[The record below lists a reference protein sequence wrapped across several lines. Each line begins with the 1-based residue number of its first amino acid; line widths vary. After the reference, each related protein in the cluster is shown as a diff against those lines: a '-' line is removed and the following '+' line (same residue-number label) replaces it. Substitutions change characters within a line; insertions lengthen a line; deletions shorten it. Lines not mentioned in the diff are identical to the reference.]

1 MRKKKQNVEV
11 IVLTTDKTNLSQK
24 DINKFNAQYP
34 NLSIIIVN
42 NFHDRFLII
51 NKTKVYLI
59 GASIKD
65 AGKKCFAIAELE
77 DKNLVMELIKRV
89 KINIATL
96 FNSIKTYVV
105 FPF

>member
-1 MRKKKQNVEV
+1 MRKKKQNVKV
-11 IVLTTDKTNLSQK
+11 LVLTTEKTNLSEK

-34 NLSIIIVN
+34 NLSIRIIHG
-42 NFHDRFLII
+42 FHDRFLII
-51 NKTKVYLI
+51 DKTKVYLI

-89 KINIATL
+89 K
-96 FNSIKTYVV
+96 
-105 FPF
+105 